1 MMKTELAEGIF
12 EEGIEALYE
21 KLGAIKTIKF
31 FQLAGVTRGDTL
43 KEIEEKT
50 EKMSKEEV
58 LKLIQET
65 KGGRRDL
72 WERIGVK

>member
-1 MMKTELAEGIF
+1 MKTELAEDIF

-50 EKMSKEEV
+50 EKMSKEAV

-65 KGGRRDL
+65 KSERRDL
-72 WERIGVK
+72 WEKTGVK

>member
-1 MMKTELAEGIF
+1 MMKTDLAEDIF
-12 EEGIEALYE
+12 EEGLDVLYE

-31 FQLAGVTRGDTL
+31 FQLVGVTRGDTL

-50 EKMSKEEV
+50 ERMSKEEV

-65 KGGRRDL
+65 KAERRDL
-72 WERIGVK
+72 WDKIRV

>member
-1 MMKTELAEGIF
+1 MKTELAEDIF

>member
-1 MMKTELAEGIF
+1 METELAEDIF

-72 WERIGVK
+72 WEKIGVK

>member
-1 MMKTELAEGIF
+1 MVKI
-12 EEGIEALYE
+12 
-21 KLGAIKTIKF
+21 
-31 FQLAGVTRGDTL
+31 TRGDTL
-43 KEIEEKT
+43 KEIVEKT

-72 WERIGVK
+72 WEKIGVK

>member
-1 MMKTELAEGIF
+1 MTKLAEDIF

-58 LKLIQET
+58 LKLIQKA
-65 KGGRRDL
+65 KGERRDL

>member
-1 MMKTELAEGIF
+1 MKAELAEDIF

-21 KLGAIKTIKF
+21 KLGAIKAIKF
-31 FQLAGVTRGDTL
+31 FQLVGVTRGDTL

-65 KGGRRDL
+65 KGKRRDL
-72 WERIGVK
+72 WEKIGVK